1 MKGFDDRIT
10 YIELYITADYAYS
23 GNAAVIRYAAAD
35 YAYSGNAAVIR
46 YAAADY
52 AYSGN
57 TVMIQNTAT
66 MQRMVAGMMDC
77 LISDLIS

>member
-23 GNAAVIRYAAAD
+23 GNAAVIRYA
-35 YAYSGNAAVIR
+35 G
-46 YAAADY
+46 ADY

-57 TVMIQNTAT
+57 TVIIQNTAT